1 MPLTSI
7 IDRAVTLHTAMGVT
21 HVLKAKQA
29 AVELMRNDPSATEEA
44 CYFAASKLIHDRTT
58 RAMRAASK
66 HRQSSL
72 WNLHDRYALDVEN
85 RVIKDTDRLSRLE
98 WRALLN
104 LRKKQIED
112 DTAHYREMLHADKEL
127 GPIWDEFPDK
137 NFREVETIFLHRRGN
152 GSAGAAAA

>member
-7 IDRAVTLHTAMGVT
+7 IDRAVTLNTAMGVT

-44 CYFAASKLIHDRTT
+44 RYFAASKLIHDRTT
-58 RAMRAASK
+58 RTMRAISK
-66 HRQSSL
+66 QRQKTL
-72 WNLHDRYALDVEN
+72 WNLHERYAIDVEN

-104 LRKKQIED
+104 LRQKQIED
-112 DTAHYREMLHADKEL
+112 DTAHYRQMLNADREL
-127 GPIWDEFPDK
+127 SPIWDEFPDK
-137 NFREVETIFLHRRGN
+137 NFREIEMIWLQGRGEG
-152 GSAGAAAA
+152 GSAAAA